1 MFGNSFE
8 KALKAAEGA
17 LGKWQKV
24 SSAIDGEQHKL
35 LGLIPKLLETDA
47 AVRHG
52 EAEEVLEGSV
62 GAAAKARKER
72 EQIRGQV
79 DTFGE
84 RLAGLRTRRAALA
97 GELVQARDGVA
108 RELPGHY
115 QALKARLAEE
125 WEKAREVLAPLLA
138 RRRQLE
144 QLSGQPLPLPEP
156 AAAPGDAIR
165 TEIDEPQA
173 RLTEIEAALNM
184 VEYEARTARY
194 ASEPGGPGPY
204 TVYRLQRPAPMNKP
218 IGGLPEGSHV
228 VSACL
233 AAGELAHL
241 AQSRWAHPVADSD
254 LHRAGMLARA
264 ALGRAEAEKAER
276 ERLAEVRRRDAA
288 DTEYLRLHPEEAARR
303 RSEEMRQAAV
313 VEERRRQ
320 GYGEGP
326 TPRPVAAGLSQ
337 IVVPEFTQHPDTG
350 A

>member
-1 MFGNSFE
+1 MFGNSFD
-8 KALKAAEGA
+8 KAMKGAEDV
-17 LGKWQKV
+17 LGKWDKITG
-24 SSAIDGEQHKL
+24 AITGEQGKL
-35 LGLIPKLLETDA
+35 LALIPDLLDRDN
-47 AVRHG
+47 AVR
-52 EAEEVLEGSV
+52 EAEATEALGEGN
-62 GAAAKARKER
+62 GAAKARR
-72 EQIRGQV
+72 ARDAARSDIDRY
-79 DTFGE
+79 GE
-84 RLAGLRTRRAALA
+84 RLSGLRGRRAGLTA
-97 GELVQARDGVA
+97 GLVSARDGLA
-108 RELPGHY
+108 RELPVHY
-115 QALKARLAEE
+115 AEVKAGLLAEWQQALETLR
-125 WEKAREVLAPLLA
+125 PLLK
-138 RRRQLE
+138 RRAQLQRLLGE
-144 QLSGQPLPLPEP
+144 PLILPEL
-156 AAAPGDAIR
+156 AAAPGDAIQ

-173 RLTEIEAALNM
+173 RLTEIETALNM
-184 VEYEARTARY
+184 VEYGARTARY